1 MLYVYYNVVLY
12 FTAAVFLI
20 FIHGGS
26 IEIQTAYHDSLKDVS
41 KSQKEV
47 KKLTTSQAFISQG
60 RWIGWDFNDTQ
71 KRLIAD
77 FINKH

>member
-1 MLYVYYNVVLY
+1 MLYLCYNYFLY

-26 IEIQTAYHDSLKDVS
+26 IEIQTAYHDSLKDLP

-47 KKLTTSQAFISQG
+47 KKLATNQAFISQG
-60 RWIGWDFNDTQ
+60 QWIGWDFNDIQ